1 VILFLGLQQEVQGS
15 KELEKYSF
23 CSNSGRKSS
32 FRGFKYRMKNVE
44 ILVRT
49 RFRTRNSN

>member
-1 VILFLGLQQEVQGS
+1 VILFLGFSSSGFKGARKVL
-15 KELEKYSF
+15 LC
-23 CSNSGRKSS
+23 CSNSGRKKAALDLST
-32 FRGFKYRMKNVE
+32 GMKNVE